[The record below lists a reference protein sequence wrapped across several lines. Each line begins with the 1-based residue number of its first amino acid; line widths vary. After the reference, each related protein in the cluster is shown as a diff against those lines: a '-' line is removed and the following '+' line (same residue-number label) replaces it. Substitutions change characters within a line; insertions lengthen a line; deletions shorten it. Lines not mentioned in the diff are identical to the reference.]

1 MRVGCDPMAASA
13 FFDISALIFSRVPKM
28 TQVREYPVFTAR
40 TVRRLSPR
48 PPPPQ
53 SPSQISQ
60 LRAANPSHAIVGPA
74 HATAVGEPGLSF
86 GLRQADP
93 GSMLDRMELAAEQCD
108 VAVIGGG
115 PAGSTAAALLAQR
128 GYNVMA
134 LEKARHPRFHIGE
147 SLLPINLPVFERLGV
162 LDKVRALG
170 VFKPGA
176 DFEADNERGY
186 NTFAFARAIGN
197 SPPHAYQV
205 WRQDFDKML
214 YEHARACGANAREG
228 HEAVSI
234 EQNGPRDTRLEVRA
248 DDGRSYRIQ
257 ARYVVDASGRD
268 TFLAA
273 KKKLRRKNNQ
283 HQSAAIF
290 GHFRGADARS
300 GEDAGNIS
308 MYRFEHGWMWMIPLP
323 QGVMSV
329 GAVCRPD
336 YLKQRKGRT
345 LEFLLDTLKRNPAL
359 WRRVERADLI
369 GNEVRVTGNYSYDS
383 TRMGGPGWV
392 LVGDAF
398 AFLDPVFS
406 SGVYLAMSG
415 AEQAAH
421 AVDAALREPAREAAL
436 LRKLEKRQRAG
447 MARFS
452 FFIYRF
458 NGPVM
463 RQMFRQPRNT
473 WQLEQGVISMLAGD
487 LFDTPKVLW
496 RLQLFK
502 LVYFFAGLRD
512 LRHWRAE
519 HKYRLAQA
527 RSQFTGG
534 NTPLDKI

>member
-1 MRVGCDPMAASA
+1 MVPVADTGRTAAFAMDEVG
-13 FFDISALIFSRVPKM
+13 
-28 TQVREYPVFTAR
+28 
-40 TVRRLSPR
+40 
-48 PPPPQ
+48 
-53 SPSQISQ
+53 
-60 LRAANPSHAIVGPA
+60 AIA
-74 HATAVGEPGLSF
+74 EP
-86 GLRQADP
+86 
-93 GSMLDRMELAAEQCD
+93 CD

-115 PAGSTAAALLAQR
+115 PAGSTAAALLARR
-128 GYNVMA
+128 GYKVIA
-134 LEKARHPRFHIGE
+134 LEKAHHPRFHIGE
-147 SLLPINLPVFERLGV
+147 SLLPMNLPIFERLGV
-162 LDKVRALG
+162 LDKVRELG

-186 NTFAFARAIGN
+186 NTYAFSRAIGN

-205 WRQDFDKML
+205 WRQDFDAML
-214 YEHARACGANAREG
+214 YEHARTCGADARQGQE
-228 HEAVSI
+228 VTSV
-234 EQNGPRDTRLEVRA
+234 EQKGPRESCLSVRGN
-248 DDGRSYRIQ
+248 DGRSYRIQ
-257 ARYVVDASGRD
+257 ARYVIDASGRD
-268 TFLAA
+268 AFLSA
-273 KKKLRRKNNQ
+273 KKKLRRKNDL

-290 GHFRGADARS
+290 GHFQGARRRP

-308 MYRFEHGWMWMIPLP
+308 IYSFAHGWMWMIPLP
-323 QGVMSV
+323 GGVMSV

-345 LEFLLDTLKRNPAL
+345 VEFLLDTLKCNPAL
-359 WRRVERADLI
+359 WRRLENAQLI
-369 GNEVRVTGNYSYDS
+369 GDEVRVTGNYSYDS
-383 TRMGGPGWV
+383 ARMGGPGWV

-415 AEQAAH
+415 AEQAVDV
-421 AVDAALREPAREAAL
+421 VDAALREPAREAAL

-463 RQMFRQPRNT
+463 QQMFRQPRNT

-496 RLQLFK
+496 RLKLFK
-502 LVYFFAGLRD
+502 LVYAFGGLCD
-512 LRHWRAE
+512 WRRWHAE
-519 HKYRLAQA
+519 HRYRLAQA

-534 NTPLDKI
+534 NTPLDKT

>member
-1 MRVGCDPMAASA
+1 MA
-13 FFDISALIFSRVPKM
+13 P
-28 TQVREYPVFTAR
+28 
-40 TVRRLSPR
+40 
-48 PPPPQ
+48 
-53 SPSQISQ
+53 
-60 LRAANPSHAIVGPA
+60 
-74 HATAVGEPGLSF
+74 
-86 GLRQADP
+86 
-93 GSMLDRMELAAEQCD
+93 EQCD
-108 VAVIGGG
+108 VVVIGGG
-115 PAGSTAAALLAQR
+115 PAGSTAAALLARR
-128 GYNVMA
+128 GYRVIA

-147 SLLPINLPVFERLGV
+147 SLLPMNLPLFERLGV
-162 LDKVRALG
+162 LDKVREIG

-186 NTFAFARAIGN
+186 NTYAFSRAIGK

-214 YEHARACGANAREG
+214 YDHARECGADAREG
-228 HEAVSI
+228 QEVI
-234 EQNGPRDTRLEVRA
+234 NVEQNGPRESRLDVRT

-257 ARYVVDASGRD
+257 ARYVVDASGREA
-268 TFLAA
+268 FLSA
-273 KKKLRRKNNQ
+273 KKRLRRKNDR

-290 GHFRGADARS
+290 GHYRDAERRL

-308 MYRFEHGWMWMIPLP
+308 IYSFEHGWMWMIPLP
-323 QGVMSV
+323 GGVMSV

-345 LEFLLDTLKRNPAL
+345 VEFLVETLKLSPAL
-359 WRRVERADLI
+359 WRRVERAELI
-369 GNEVRVTGNYSYDS
+369 GDEVRVTGNYSYDS
-383 TRMGGPGWV
+383 KQMGGPGWV

-415 AEQAAH
+415 AEQAAEV
-421 AVDAALREPAREAAL
+421 VDRALREAAREKAL

-463 RQMFRQPRNT
+463 QQMFRQPRNT

-487 LFDTPKVLW
+487 LFDTPKVLR
-496 RLQLFK
+496 RLRLFK
-502 LVYFFAGLRD
+502 LVYAICGVRD
-512 LRHWRAE
+512 WRRWRAE

-534 NTPLDKI
+534 NTPLDKA

>member
-1 MRVGCDPMAASA
+1 MSA
-13 FFDISALIFSRVPKM
+13 DL
-28 TQVREYPVFTAR
+28 
-40 TVRRLSPR
+40 
-48 PPPPQ
+48 
-53 SPSQISQ
+53 
-60 LRAANPSHAIVGPA
+60 
-74 HATAVGEPGLSF
+74 
-86 GLRQADP
+86 
-93 GSMLDRMELAAEQCD
+93 CD

-115 PAGSTAAALLAQR
+115 PAGSTAAILLAKR
-128 GYNVMA
+128 GFNVIA
-134 LEKARHPRFHIGE
+134 LEKAHHPRFHIGE
-147 SLLPINLPVFERLGV
+147 SLLPMNLPVFDRLGV
-162 LDKVRALG
+162 LEKVRALG

-176 DFEADNERGY
+176 DFEANNERGY
-186 NTFAFARAIGN
+186 NTYAFSRAIGN

-214 YEHARACGANAREG
+214 FEHARKCGADAREG
-228 HEAVSI
+228 HEVDKV
-234 EQNGPRDTRLEVRA
+234 EQSGPRETRLDVHT
-248 DDGRSYRIQ
+248 DDGRRYAIQ

-268 TFLAA
+268 AFLSA

-290 GHFRGADARS
+290 GHYRGATRRV

-308 MYRFEHGWMWMIPLP
+308 IYSFAHGWMWMIPLP
-323 QGVMSV
+323 DGVMSV

-345 LEFLLDTLKRNPAL
+345 VEFLEETLKLNTAL
-359 WRRVERADLI
+359 WRRLESARLI
-369 GNEVRVTGNYSYDS
+369 GDEVRVTGNYSYDS
-383 TRMGGPGWV
+383 RRMGGPGWL

-415 AEQAAH
+415 AEQAAEVV
-421 AVDAALREPAREAAL
+421 ATALREPTRERAL

-447 MARFS
+447 MDRFS

-463 RQMFRQPRNT
+463 QQMFRAPSNR

-496 RLQLFK
+496 RLKLFK
-502 LVYFFAGLRD
+502 LIYAMVGLRNW
-512 LRHWRAE
+512 RRWRAE

-527 RSQFTGG
+527 RSNFTGG
-534 NTPLDKI
+534 TTPLDNS

>member
-1 MRVGCDPMAASA
+1 MNSPQVNA
-13 FFDISALIFSRVPKM
+13 VP
-28 TQVREYPVFTAR
+28 A
-40 TVRRLSPR
+40 
-48 PPPPQ
+48 
-53 SPSQISQ
+53 
-60 LRAANPSHAIVGPA
+60 
-74 HATAVGEPGLSF
+74 
-86 GLRQADP
+86 
-93 GSMLDRMELAAEQCD
+93 ELCD

-115 PAGSTAAALLAQR
+115 PAGSTAATLLAKR
-128 GYNVMA
+128 GFKVIA
-134 LEKARHPRFHIGE
+134 LEKAHHPRFHIGE
-147 SLLPINLPVFERLGV
+147 SLLPMNLPVFERLGV
-162 LDKVRALG
+162 LNKVRALG

-176 DFEADNERGY
+176 DFEANNERGY
-186 NTFAFARAIGN
+186 NTYAFARALGN

-214 YEHARACGANAREG
+214 FEHARECGADAREG
-228 HEAVSI
+228 HEVDRV
-234 EQNGPRDTRLEVRA
+234 EQSGPRETRLDVRT
-248 DDGRSYRIQ
+248 DDGRSYTVQ

-268 TFLAA
+268 AFLSS

-290 GHFRGADARS
+290 GHYRGATRRV

-308 MYRFEHGWMWMIPLP
+308 IYSFDHGWMWMIPLP
-323 QGVMSV
+323 DGVMSV

-345 LEFLLDTLKRNPAL
+345 VEFLEDTLRLNPAL
-359 WRRVERADLI
+359 WRRLEGARLI
-369 GNEVRVTGNYSYDS
+369 GDEVRVTGNYSYDS
-383 TRMGGPGWV
+383 RQMGGPGWV

-415 AEQAAH
+415 AEQAAEVV
-421 AVDAALREPAREAAL
+421 AVALREPTRESSL

-447 MARFS
+447 MDRFS

-463 RQMFRQPRNT
+463 QQMLRAPSNR

-487 LFDTPKVLW
+487 LFDAPKVLW
-496 RLQLFK
+496 RLKLFK
-502 LVYFFAGLRD
+502 LVYGLVGLRN
-512 LRHWRAE
+512 WRRWRDE

-527 RSQFTGG
+527 RSNFTGG
-534 NTPLDKI
+534 TTPLDKS

>member
-1 MRVGCDPMAASA
+1 VG
-13 FFDISALIFSRVPKM
+13 
-28 TQVREYPVFTAR
+28 TT
-40 TVRRLSPR
+40 T
-48 PPPPQ
+48 
-53 SPSQISQ
+53 
-60 LRAANPSHAIVGPA
+60 
-74 HATAVGEPGLSF
+74 
-86 GLRQADP
+86 
-93 GSMLDRMELAAEQCD
+93 ELCD
-108 VAVIGGG
+108 VVVIGGG
-115 PAGSTAAALLAQR
+115 PGGSTAAALLAR
-128 GYNVMA
+128 CGYKVIA
-134 LEKARHPRFHIGE
+134 LEKAHHPRFHIGE
-147 SLLPINLPVFERLGV
+147 SLLPMNLPVFERLGV

-176 DFEADNERGY
+176 DFEADNARGY
-186 NTFAFARAIGN
+186 NTYAFARAIGQ

-214 YEHARACGANAREG
+214 YDHARECGADAREG
-228 HEAVSI
+228 HEVVQA
-234 EQNGPRDTRLEVRA
+234 EQRGPRESWLDVKT
-248 DDGRSYRIQ
+248 DDGRSYCIQ

-268 TFLAA
+268 AFLSA
-273 KKKLRRKNNQ
+273 KKKLRRKNEQ

-290 GHFRGADARS
+290 GHYRGAERRA

-308 MYRFEHGWMWMIPLP
+308 IYSFEHGWMWMIPLP
-323 QGVMSV
+323 DGVMSV
-329 GAVCRPD
+329 GAVCRPE

-345 LEFLLDTLKRNPAL
+345 VEFLLDTLKLSPAL
-359 WRRVERADLI
+359 WRRLEHAELI

-415 AEQAAH
+415 AEQA
-421 AVDAALREPAREAAL
+421 VDVVDKALREPAREVSL

-463 RQMFRQPRNT
+463 QQMFRQPRNT

-502 LVYFFAGLRD
+502 LVYAICGLRD
-512 LRHWRAE
+512 WRRWRAE

-527 RSQFTGG
+527 RAQFTGG
-534 NTPLDKI
+534 NTPLDKA

>member
-1 MRVGCDPMAASA
+1 VTLPG
-13 FFDISALIFSRVPKM
+13 K
-28 TQVREYPVFTAR
+28 
-40 TVRRLSPR
+40 
-48 PPPPQ
+48 
-53 SPSQISQ
+53 
-60 LRAANPSHAIVGPA
+60 
-74 HATAVGEPGLSF
+74 HATRFPRTLSVTNQMGMAYEP
-86 GLRQADP
+86 
-93 GSMLDRMELAAEQCD
+93 CD

-115 PAGSTAAALLAQR
+115 PGGSTAAALLARR
-128 GYNVMA
+128 GYKVIA
-134 LEKARHPRFHIGE
+134 LEKAHHPRFHIGE
-147 SLLPINLPVFERLGV
+147 SLLPMNLPLFERLGV

-197 SPPHAYQV
+197 SPTHAYQV

-214 YEHARACGANAREG
+214 YEHARECGADAREG
-228 HEAVSI
+228 HEVVNV
-234 EQNGPRDTRLEVRA
+234 EQNGPRETRLDVRT
-248 DDGRSYRIQ
+248 DDGRSYRIR
-257 ARYVVDASGRD
+257 ACYVVDASGRD
-268 TFLAA
+268 AFLST
-273 KKKLRRKNNQ
+273 KKKLRRKNDQ

-290 GHFRGADARS
+290 GHYRGAERRV

-308 MYRFEHGWMWMIPLP
+308 IYSFEHGWMWMIPLP
-323 QGVMSV
+323 DDVMSV

-345 LEFLLDTLKRNPAL
+345 VEFLLDTLKLSPAL
-359 WRRVERADLI
+359 WQRVERARLI

-383 TRMGGPGWV
+383 TQMGGPGWV

-406 SGVYLAMSG
+406 SGVYLAMSA
-415 AEQAAH
+415 AEQAVKV
-421 AVDAALREPAREAAL
+421 VDAALREPHTEMAL

-447 MARFS
+447 MDRFS

-463 RQMFRQPRNT
+463 QQMFRQPRNA
-473 WQLEQGVISMLAGD
+473 WQLEQSVISMLAGD

-496 RLQLFK
+496 RLRLFK
-502 LVYFFAGLRD
+502 LVYAICGLRD
-512 LRHWRAE
+512 WRRWRAE

-534 NTPLDKI
+534 NTPLDKA

>member
-1 MRVGCDPMAASA
+1 VSED
-13 FFDISALIFSRVPKM
+13 
-28 TQVREYPVFTAR
+28 T
-40 TVRRLSPR
+40 
-48 PPPPQ
+48 
-53 SPSQISQ
+53 
-60 LRAANPSHAIVGPA
+60 
-74 HATAVGEPGLSF
+74 
-86 GLRQADP
+86 
-93 GSMLDRMELAAEQCD
+93 CD

-115 PAGSTAAALLAQR
+115 PAGSTAAALLAAR
-128 GYNVMA
+128 GYKVIA

-147 SLLPINLPVFERLGV
+147 SLLPMNLPIFERLGV
-162 LDKVRALG
+162 LEKVRALG
-170 VFKPGA
+170 VYKAGA

-186 NTFAFARAIGN
+186 NTYAFDRAIGN

-214 YEHARACGANAREG
+214 YDHARELGADAREG
-228 HEAVSI
+228 EEVLGF
-234 EQNGPRDTRLEVRA
+234 EQTTARESHLRIRR
-248 DDGRSYRIQ
+248 DDGLEYSIT

-268 TFLAA
+268 TFLSAR
-273 KKKLRRKNNQ
+273 KKLRRKNAE

-290 GHFRGADARS
+290 GHFVGAVFRP

-308 MYRFEHGWMWMIPLP
+308 IYRFAFGWMWMIPLP
-323 QGVMSV
+323 DGVMSV
-329 GAVCRPD
+329 GAVCRPE

-345 LEFLLDTLKRNPAL
+345 VEFLMDTLRQNPAL
-359 WRRVERADLI
+359 AARIAPATLI

-392 LVGDAF
+392 MVGDAF

-415 AEQAAH
+415 AEQAVNM
-421 AVDAALREPAREAAL
+421 VDEALRDASREAAL
-436 LRKLEKRQRAG
+436 QRKLEKRQRAG

-463 RQMFRQPRNT
+463 AQMFREPRNT

-502 LVYFFAGLRD
+502 LVYLLCALRD
-512 LRHWRAE
+512 WRRWRRE
-519 HKYRLAQA
+519 HRYRLAQA
-527 RSQFTGG
+527 RAQFTGG
-534 NTPLDKI
+534 TTPLDKF